1 MKKLMLAALMF
12 PFCLCAQ
19 NPNLVK
25 NGDGE
30 AGTANWNAP
39 ALAAS
44 PDAAHSGAGGF
55 KTLSASVNSIEAIPV
70 DTAKTYKLSGFFKSA
85 DDKKVN
91 LYFGLMPYDAKNV
104 PIYCHNINPVPDTDT
119 ELAEACQKGDTVLKI
134 KDAGKWGAIKKT
146 MVIACNTDPSGEY
159 KDLPNRDLIMD
170 ITKIEFNGKSWEVTL
185 AKECGKALPS
195 GTNIRLHLMG
205 GTFIYPSIKTGF
217 NSPGW
222 VELGG
227 TIKDCTKSGR
237 IDTKFWPGTKSVRV
251 LISSYDGSVF
261 FDDIKFEEVP
271 DAAAKP
277 DLK

>member
-1 MKKLMLAALMF
+1 MKKIMLIALVF
-12 PFCLCAQ
+12 PFCLGAQ
-19 NPNLVK
+19 TVNLVK

-30 AGTANWNAP
+30 TGSVNWNP
-39 ALAAS
+39 AAVAVV
-44 PDAAHSGAGGF
+44 PEAAHSGANGF
-55 KTLSASVNSIEAIPV
+55 KTIALSVNSNEAIPV

-85 DDKKVN
+85 DDKKVS
-91 LYFGLMPYDAKNV
+91 LYLGLMPYDARNV
-104 PIYCHNINPVPDTDT
+104 PIYCHNINAVPDTDT

-170 ITKIEFNGKSWEVTL
+170 ITKIEFNGKLWEVTL
-185 AKECGKALPS
+185 AKECAKALPA

-205 GTFIYPSIKTGF
+205 GTFIYASTKIGF

-222 VELGG
+222 VELSG

-237 IDTKFWPGTKSVRV
+237 SDTKFWPGTKSVRV
-251 LISSYDGSVF
+251 LISSYNGSVL
-261 FDDIKFEEVP
+261 FDDIKLEEVA
-271 DAAAKP
+271 DAAK
-277 DLK
+277 